1 MHWGILPNSIGDLSP
16 YLISLLAQVCKT
28 REGRV
33 MTLEELFRSMNL
45 TAYDLTVDMLDV
57 HAVRESGAVMSV
69 YDTIATNDCVHVT
82 CNVSTLLTHL

>member
-1 MHWGILPNSIGDLSP
+1 MRSSYTVVTCQREVNLALSP
-16 YLISLLAQVCKT
+16 DPFAMQVCKT

-57 HAVRESGAVMSV
+57 HAVRSGMMLSVPRIQSIVCMCPVMFQP
-69 YDTIATNDCVHVT
+69 Y
-82 CNVSTLLTHL
+82 

>member
-1 MHWGILPNSIGDLSP
+1 MHWVYLTTSIGDP
-16 YLISLLAQVCKT
+16 SLHLVSFLAQVCKT

-57 HAVRESGAVMSV
+57 HAVRLA
-69 YDTIATNDCVHVT
+69 
-82 CNVSTLLTHL
+82 L

>member
-1 MHWGILPNSIGDLSP
+1 MHWSYLPISIVDLSP
-16 YLISLLAQVCKT
+16 PHLVSFLAQVCKT

-57 HAVRESGAVMSV
+57 HAVRKREWRCDV
-69 YDTIATNDCVHVT
+69 C
-82 CNVSTLLTHL
+82 L

>member
-1 MHWGILPNSIGDLSP
+1 
-16 YLISLLAQVCKT
+16 
-28 REGRV
+28 

-69 YDTIATNDCVHVT
+69 CSSQPTILCMHVP
-82 CNVSTLLTHL
+82 CNVSTLQPY

>member
-1 MHWGILPNSIGDLSP
+1 MHWGNLPTSIGDLSP
-16 YLISLLAQVCKT
+16 HLISFLAQVCKT

-57 HAVRESGAVMSV
+57 HAVRKMGAVMSV
-69 YDTIATNDCVHVT
+69 YYTIATNDCVHVS

>member
-1 MHWGILPNSIGDLSP
+1 
-16 YLISLLAQVCKT
+16 
-28 REGRV
+28 